1 MKNYIT
7 KLSILFVFG
16 LIGIGL
22 SNQGNDD
29 PANLNDPLI
38 VYGNPQ
44 PTDATYDILRNHN
57 IDSLINGAPFNYG
70 AVWTGSNYIVSRFN
84 ANMFYRMRAN
94 WTFRDS
100 IAVSGATWGADG
112 FKDMVF
118 AKGFLWGVKS
128 SLLTTTGTNIIYK
141 VDTTLMS
148 QVGTITLPAGINP
161 LAIDY
166 DAVRNG
172 FWVSTANFGGV
183 LRCYDTAGV
192 AIVGTDIP
200 TVAGGFYGV
209 AYDNATAGGPYL
221 WLHKN
226 LVPAN
231 PTQTMLVRFRV
242 SGSPVRL
249 DSGTKTI
256 PLMTAVTGGGLSF
269 SSTLIPG
276 KTVLVA
282 VTQGSPD
289 RLVVFE
295 AGSSSVVVQN
305 FALRLPTPGANTN
318 YVSIPHQPSMVGFNN
333 ITIEAWVKPGG
344 TTTANTVLNKGAAS
358 FDYQFGINAT
368 TANPFFRAQGIVA
381 LASTMTIAPNVWTHI
396 AVTYDG
402 TTARFYKDG
411 QLGFSL
417 AQVMPLGSSA
427 NEMRIGRGNNDA
439 GSGNIEELRLWSVAR
454 TQGQIDTNKCRKYPG
469 TFTGTIGLKSVW
481 HFDSSYVDSVSN
493 YNGTP
498 LGSVGFDTVSFP
510 LPGASC
516 ILVGIQQSVNE
527 IPGTYSL
534 EQNYPNP
541 FNPATTIKFSIPK
554 DNFVEI
560 KLYDILGKEIQNI
573 LSEPLE
579 AGKYSVNFNAN
590 ALPTGVYFYKITAG
604 DFSDTKKMIL
614 AK

>member
-16 LIGIGL
+16 LIWIGL
-22 SNQGNDD
+22 SNQRNDD

-57 IDSLINGAPFNYG
+57 IDSLINGTVFNYG
-70 AVWTGSNYIVSRFN
+70 VVWTGSNYIVSRFN

-94 WTFRDS
+94 WTFIDS
-100 IAVSGATWGADG
+100 FAVSGATWGVDG

-128 SLLTTTGTNIIYK
+128 SLLSGTVGANVIYK
-141 VDTTLMS
+141 VDTTTKS
-148 QVGTITLPAGINP
+148 QVGIITLPAGIFP
-161 LAIDY
+161 LAITFDL
-166 DAVRNG
+166 ARHG

-183 LRCYDTAGV
+183 LRCYDTTGV
-192 AIVGTDIP
+192 AIAGTDIP
-200 TVAGGFYGV
+200 TVAGGFYGI

-221 WLHKN
+221 WIHKN

-231 PTQTMLVRFRV
+231 TTQTMLVRFRV

-249 DSGTKTI
+249 DSGTITI
-256 PLMTAVTGGGLSF
+256 PLMTAVSGGGLSF

-276 KTVLVA
+276 KTVLIA
-282 VTQGSPD
+282 VTQGTPD
-289 RLVVFE
+289 RLIVFE
-295 AGSSSVVVQN
+295 AGSSSVAARN
-305 FALRLPTPGANTN
+305 FALLLPTPGVNTN
-318 YVSIPHQPSMVGFNN
+318 YVAVPHQPSMVGFNT

-344 TTTANTVLNKGAAS
+344 STTASTVLNKGAVS
-358 FDYQFGINAT
+358 FDYQLGINAT
-368 TANPFFRAQGIVA
+368 TLNPFFRAQGIIA
-381 LASTMTIAPNVWTHI
+381 LASTMTITPNVWTHL
-396 AVTYDG
+396 ALTYDG

-417 AQVMPLGSSA
+417 TQAMTLGSSA

-454 TQGQIDTNKCRKYPG
+454 TQGQIDTNKCKKYAG
-469 TFTGTIGLKSVW
+469 SFTSSTGLKALW
-481 HFDSSYVDSVSN
+481 HFDSTFVDSVSN

-498 LGSVGFDTVSFP
+498 LGTVGFDTVSYP
-510 LPGASC
+510 VPGASC
-516 ILVGIQQSVNE
+516 VILGIQSFNE
-527 IPGTYSL
+527 IPGVYSL

-554 DNFVEI
+554 GNFVEI
-560 KLYDILGKEIQNI
+560 KLYNILGKEIQNL

-579 AGKYSVNFNAN
+579 AGKYSVDFNAR
-590 ALPTGVYFYKITAG
+590 ALPSGIYFYKITAG
-604 DFSDTKKMIL
+604 DFTDTKKMIL
-614 AK
+614 TK